1 LDKQYMTC
9 IPANSIEIGQIPFN
23 LYYPDRGR
31 MVLFCRSG
39 FPVTPRHKEL
49 LKASPRIFYVGSDE
63 MAAYFDY
70 AYERLE
76 RIISNPEIRVS
87 DKAKVLHGIGRKTVQ
102 KLMEEPRSGEALEH
116 SDKVVTS
123 YIDLV
128 LSSREAARYLFAL
141 SASDAY
147 TFSHSVNVC
156 TFCLLIGEK
165 MYGQDK
171 AILWELG
178 MSGLLHDVGKTM
190 VDQEILFKPA
200 RLSEA
205 EMQEVRKHVLYS
217 HQLIKEHGL
226 PESVQAAG
234 LSHHERMDGTGYPEG
249 LKGSDT
255 HAYAKIA
262 AVSDV
267 YDAITSN
274 RVYKKERPHLFALTE
289 MSTIKDK
296 FESTI
301 FDALLQIVLRSE
313 ELIDKFWRSELVQ
326 MEEDSPEEEETEP
339 ARNTKLT

>member
-1 LDKQYMTC
+1 MDKQYMTC
-9 IPANSIEIGQIPFN
+9 IPANSIEIGQLPFN

-49 LKASPRIFYVGSDE
+49 LKASPRVFFVGSDE
-63 MAAYFDY
+63 MDSYFDY
-70 AYERLE
+70 AYDRLE
-76 RIISNPEIRVS
+76 RIIDSPEIRIA
-87 DKAKVLHGIGRKTVQ
+87 DKAMVLHGIGRRTVQ
-102 KLMEEPRSGEALEH
+102 SLMEDPRSGEALAH

-128 LSSREAARYLFAL
+128 LSSREAARHLFAL
-141 SASDAY
+141 SAADAY

-156 TFCLLIGEK
+156 TFCLLIGER

-171 AILWELG
+171 NILWELG
-178 MSGLLHDVGKTM
+178 MAGLLHDIGKTM
-190 VDQEILFKPA
+190 VNQEILFKPA
-200 RLSEA
+200 RLTEA
-205 EMQEVRKHVLYS
+205 EMQEVRKHALYS

-234 LSHHERMDGTGYPEG
+234 RSHHERLDGSGYPEG
-249 LKGSDT
+249 KKGKDT

-289 MSTIKDK
+289 MSAMKEK
-296 FESTI
+296 FEPTI

-313 ELIDKFWRSELVQ
+313 ELIDKFWRYELVQ
-326 MEEDSPEEEETEP
+326 MEEDNPAEETEQP
-339 ARNTKLT
+339 RNTKLN